1 MQFGVVTHLAKRSEH
16 MFARITEKSLEALYY
31 NDLSTIC

>member
-16 MFARITEKSLEALYY
+16 MLARIIERLLEALYY